1 MTIQA
6 RVLGLGCVLMSVAC
20 GIQAEDAGPEAVA
33 TEASELVA
41 AAPVVQSAGRATA
54 LNALATRGRAAQAAA
69 EGVQRLV
76 DAAVAAES
84 FDKNDPALVAAT
96 RAWFEAELL
105 LDAELLTAWDGVR
118 IPKAGPVVAD
128 KAQRLALLELEI
140 LVRRVVGPTLH
151 SEVAGLATGHGCRGD
166 VVRDGMLGA
175 YAAAAVAP
183 VAPGFVSGDAEA
195 DALRRISAQIACLS
209 ARQLSLF
216 DTAMAV
222 AFDVLARRLAQRGQ
236 GQLVPGVA
244 RAIAPVML
252 LLADAQKHL
261 GESASSLRWFAANAP
276 ALRVEVRRLG
286 WSARRTVFLYDRRTG
301 RLRGIPEC
309 AGATAASC
317 VDPMVLLESVLDP
330 HSMGGGLCAFS
341 GMVAGGVRGSGA
353 SARYTCAPVE
363 CKSAASAA
371 NPEEKAALD
380 AIRSRWPA
388 AFQGSSDGQMKLELC
403 GKPSSPL
410 SLEGTASEDCV
421 TDLSPANPDPFD
433 AYLACVADN
442 VAGPSIDGSIEA
454 LRGVPMGLGC
464 NLFDGAEGASAP
476 ATGRGGSAPSGGAT
490 ATKDAVFDFLSG
502 TWDDLTKT
510 AAGGAQAAGGISAAL
525 GALISIEKQ
534 LLSPFGAEAE
544 LAWASAMR
552 WLQSGRL
559 LAEGRITT
567 EEYFRV
573 REMKPAD
580 AVAFMN
586 QRAGTG
592 AKSCS
597 DPARCSSDCTGLST
611 QITKATACSSA
622 LVNDVMA
629 RAGLPP
635 RTVPPTRDLGRVS
648 NWGPDGRPEGGA
660 DQGPNAC
667 LGRGS
672 RTERALSCGAV
683 LCNDTISLAPSPTA
697 CCTGRVASAT
707 VTNRCLTTDCAAGE
721 NPSFDPAT
729 GRCTCAAVERAEPAP
744 PVPPPGVNDPAR
756 PY

>member
-1 MTIQA
+1 MIKG

-41 AAPVVQSAGRATA
+41 ASPAVQSAGRATA
-54 LNALATRGRAAQAAA
+54 LNSLATRSRAAQAAA
-69 EGVQRLV
+69 EDVQRLV
-76 DAAVAAES
+76 DAAVAAEA
-84 FDKNDPALVAAT
+84 FDKNDPAFAAAT

-105 LDAELLTAWDGVR
+105 LDAELIAAWDGVR

-128 KAQRLALLELEI
+128 KAQKLALLELEI

-151 SEVAGLATGHGCRGD
+151 TEVAGLATGHGCRGD
-166 VVRDGMLGA
+166 MVKDGMLGA

-183 VAPGFVSGDAEA
+183 VAPGFASGDAEA
-195 DALRRISAQIACLS
+195 DALRRIAAQIACLS
-209 ARQLSLF
+209 GRQLSLLDTGMAISF
-216 DTAMAV
+216 DI
-222 AFDVLARRLAQRGQ
+222 LGRRLAQRGH

-276 ALRVEVRRLG
+276 GLRVEVRRLG

-309 AGATAASC
+309 AGATTASC

-341 GMVAGGVRGSGA
+341 GMIAGGVSGSGRA
-353 SARYTCAPVE
+353 ARYTCAPVE
-363 CKSAASAA
+363 CKSAAAA
-371 NPEEKAALD
+371 PNPEEKAALD
-380 AIRSRWPA
+380 AIRSRWPT

-403 GKPSSPL
+403 GKPWSPL

-433 AYLACVADN
+433 TYLACVADS

-464 NLFDGAEGASAP
+464 TLFDGAEGASAP
-476 ATGRGGSAPSGGAT
+476 ATGRGGSTSDRGVT
-490 ATKDAVFDFLSG
+490 ATLGLIWDALKGS
-502 TWDDLTKT
+502 WDDLGRTY
-510 AAGGAQAAGGISAAL
+510 AGGAQPAGGVSASA
-525 GALISIEKQ
+525 GALVGLAKQ
-534 LLSPFGAEAE
+534 LLSKEGAEAE
-544 LAWASAMR
+544 
-552 WLQSGRL
+552 GG
-559 LAEGRITT
+559 LAEVIKELVARKLWDTGQFEDYYRAHG
-567 EEYFRV
+567 
-573 REMKPAD
+573 MKPAD
-580 AVAFMN
+580 GVEFSKRVGA
-586 QRAGTG
+586 G

-648 NWGPDGRPEGGA
+648 NWGPDGRPESGA

-672 RTERALSCGAV
+672 RTERALSCGVV
-683 LCNDTISLAPSPTA
+683 LCNDTVSLAPSPTA
-697 CCTGRVASAT
+697 CCAGRVATAT

-721 NPSFDPAT
+721 NPTFDPAT